1 MHEMPSKFKVGVIH
15 ELPLLKF
22 QGLLWLVLSRCRRDA
37 IEHILR
43 LVIECSSVDSL
54 IQQVLISDNFLTA
67 LFDHYHDFTD
77 FDGRLY
83 GNFWVNNIR
92 PNCF

>member
-1 MHEMPSKFKVGVIH
+1 MCFTQDITPTLIFRAYYGWYY
-15 ELPLLKF
+15 LDRL
-22 QGLLWLVLSRCRRDA
+22 RDA

-43 LVIECSSVDSL
+43 LVIECSSVESL

-67 LFDHYHDFTD
+67 LFDRYHDFTD

-83 GNFWVNNIR
+83 GSFWVNNIR